1 MGGYSDSFRDDVYRV
16 DREKARLYFFRGE
29 EMPPP
34 KRSKYQPSHKVFI
47 REPIISFQLY
57 DTILCQRNLVNGT
70 LWFNHGGWI
79 TKETMKDL
87 HPLFAEYFGGN
98 LHLVR
103 KNNCLY
109 LLDPRYG
116 YSRIEK
122 TAMEVKERLGVPL
135 DTDIQVNKNDFFAI
149 TSADIAAKHN
159 LPFEE
164 LK

>member
-122 TAMEVKERLGVPL
+122 TAMEVTGISGLWMTPVGVGVWEANNGKEKRRFDFVARKLG
-135 DTDIQVNKNDFFAI
+135 
-149 TSADIAAKHN
+149 
-159 LPFEE
+159 
-164 LK
+164 